1 MEITQEDLVIM
12 VGVEQGPE
20 VAGKLVKPGEPDPLF
35 ITSIIIP
42 FTIQLWMKT
51 DKHLPV
57 ALDSFKL
64 KNGVGGGGI
73 HSPLLGRADS

>member
-1 MEITQEDLVIM
+1 MEITQEDLVVM
-12 VGVEQGPE
+12 VGMEQRPE
-20 VAGKLVKPGEPDPLF
+20 VAGKLVKPGKPDPLF

-51 DKHLPV
+51 DQPLPV

-64 KNGVGGGGI
+64 KNEREEK
-73 HSPLLGRADS
+73 HPLTSTR